1 MSATTPR
8 TKKAETYLSLA
19 ILGFLVALGFV
30 FFSVQNRFN
39 PAVLNFA
46 PENDHVQTAP
56 GDVPTKNVSIP
67 LPAGINVMSPAE
79 SFDPATLSNKIN
91 GKAELY
97 LSAGFVRLNTQRF
110 KPADDSSTWFEAFI
124 YDMGKPSNAFAVYS
138 SQRRQDVEKLSLT
151 QHAYGTANALFFATG
166 RHYVEIIAATSGEAA
181 TSMLTAFAEH
191 FLDSVEGE
199 GEGQGEAAGPEQ
211 VFPTEDLEAD
221 SITLIAKDAFGF
233 DRLDQVY
240 TAKYSGQSS
249 GTKTTLFV
257 SLRSS
262 PKAAEMLATAYRDFL
277 IEFGGS
283 ETAKPEGFAREGFFA
298 IDIMDVYEVVFSHG
312 PYLAGVHMSE
322 DKDVANRLATLLDRH
337 IERVLDRGQ
346 DKQDKKGVEK

>member
-1 MSATTPR
+1 M
-8 TKKAETYLSLA
+8 A

-46 PENDHVQTAP
+46 PETDHVQTAP
-56 GDVPTKNVSIP
+56 TDVPTDNVSIP
-67 LPAGINVMSPAE
+67 LPAGIKEMSPAE

-110 KPADDSSTWFEAFI
+110 KPADDSSTWFEVFI

-166 RHYVEIIAATSGEAA
+166 RHYVEIIAATSGEAV
-181 TSMLTAFAEH
+181 TSMLTVFAEN

-199 GEGQGEAAGPEQ
+199 AEGQGEAAGPEQ
-211 VFPTEDLEAD
+211 VFPTEDLVAD

-240 TAKYSGQSS
+240 TAKYSGMK
-249 GTKTTLFV
+249 TETTLFV

-262 PKAAEMLATAYRDFL
+262 PKAAEILATAYRDFL

-283 ETAKPEGFAREGFFA
+283 EMAKPEGFAREGFFA
-298 IDIMDVYEVVFSHG
+298 IDIMDAYEVVFSHG
-312 PYLAGVHMSE
+312 PYLAGVHMAE
-322 DKDVANRLATLLDRH
+322 DKDSANRLATLLDRQ
-337 IERVLDRGQ
+337 IERVLDPRLDPELDPRRDPGQ
-346 DKQDKKGVEK
+346 DKKEVEK